1 MTTTSGRLEDLTGK
15 TALITGGSAG
25 IGRASAILL
34 AGEGARVAM
43 NDVGIGYQ
51 DENGDIRAAVDADGI
66 WYTDD
71 NGTIRARMD
80 DNGIRHRDETGRLRI
95 SMSDYG
101 IYYWD
106 EKEMRV
112 SIESFGIGLRN
123 ENGNVVWRAPG
134 R

>member
-71 NGTIRARMD
+71 NGTIRARVEAD
-80 DNGIRHRDETGRLRI
+80 GIG
-95 SMSDYG
+95 
-101 IYYWD
+101 YWD
-106 EKEMRV
+106 
-112 SIESFGIGLRN
+112 
-123 ENGNVVWRAPG
+123 ENGNVVWSTICAPNC
-134 R
+134 

>member
-51 DENGDIRAAVDADGI
+51 DE
-66 WYTDD
+66 